1 MTPNQPSFPIGQNP
15 QTCSSEKKK
24 KKKKVSTPP
33 SPKQPAKSRAL
44 PAAPSD
50 SPARDPCQ
58 CDDPQR
64 RASVH
69 LAVSTAGP
77 TDASACDGTGV
88 RGARYWAGG
97 RESCISGRDLCFLAL
112 RGLRGRGAHPGQ
124 WRVVDGEGARMRGG
138 GPQLVLDSCL
148 DKGEQSIVCLAGA
161 GCDGILEVSSASTR
175 AASAVAGEIAPGDRS
190 SARVSMFASPCSV
203 S

>member
-1 MTPNQPSFPIGQNP
+1 MPWTSQYANIPRAAATPITPSTHHPNPAKATLHDTQPTPLPHWPKPANP
-15 QTCSSEKKK
+15 SSER
-24 KKKKVSTPP
+24 KKVSTPP

-69 LAVSTAGP
+69 LAVSAAGP

-88 RGARYWAGG
+88 RRARHWAGG
-97 RESCISGRDLCFLAL
+97 GREDCISGRDLCFLAL
-112 RGLRGRGAHPGQ
+112 WGLRGRGAGQ
-124 WRVVDGEGARMRGG
+124 ANGVLWVVRGQG
-138 GPQLVLDSCL
+138 WGP
-148 DKGEQSIVCLAGA
+148 AGA
-161 GCDGILEVSSASTR
+161 
-175 AASAVAGEIAPGDRS
+175 
-190 SARVSMFASPCSV
+190 
-203 S
+203 